1 MCTNKRE
8 IFNKIK
14 WNMIMLMMGC
24 SFLVCSFSDF
34 STCAHIIFLRSSSKN
49 RSSHKR
55 YVLSFYDDMIRELS
69 ILMRDT
75 YINFEWLV
83 NMTLR
88 TRKRIIIFSST
99 LVHLLL
105 YSFKSSS
112 NPHYETIFQTIILAS
127 LYSPLNWVYRV
138 FSHTW
143 HQRCTG

>member
-1 MCTNKRE
+1 
-8 IFNKIK
+8 
-14 WNMIMLMMGC
+14 MLMMGC

-112 NPHYETIFQTIILAS
+112 NPHYETNHFGQLIFTLELS
-127 LYSPLNWVYRV
+127 LSSLFTHLTSTMYWLSIHFNI
-138 FSHTW
+138 HTNE
-143 HQRCTG
+143 R